1 MPNELVLF
9 VDAIVFL
16 VFDDL
21 NSRLLLVIVPGVTV
35 AAGVQWKYSVLRH
48 GVSIIDGHC
57 WRRTVAQA
65 PSYSFS
71 LIVFVLTTY
80 AMWISFRLC
89 YFR

>member
-35 AAGVQWKYSVLRH
+35 AAGVQ
-48 GVSIIDGHC
+48 
-57 WRRTVAQA
+57 
-65 PSYSFS
+65 
-71 LIVFVLTTY
+71 
-80 AMWISFRLC
+80 
-89 YFR
+89 